1 MNETRGLH
9 YLPDRCEAARGAR
22 VSVCVDS
29 AKGLEMLLA
38 ACRSVDYKVCSLW
51 LRHIRER
58 RTPSGHRRVTPANWV
73 PCTWPRD
80 IGTLEHFGVFIECNV
95 GGDRC
100 GCETPKEAAALAK
113 LCLEMS
119 DPRCPAVTKHVN
131 LAGVQA
137 YNGSIQHVR
146 GWKSRAAACE
156 AVAAKTRAFA
166 EAVRRGGKVRKH
178 SGEFTVTGAGSGTF
192 AIEGRHGVLDEV
204 QPGSFFFGDVDYG
217 LNEWDEDLV
226 EKFEPATFVLC
237 TVISVSHQRRV
248 AVVDAGLKALS
259 MDSGPPRVFGR
270 ADGLSYR
277 PGGDEH
283 GVLEVA
289 DGAQMPAVGDKIRLV
304 PGHIDPTVALHKCF
318 QCYRGG
324 AGGAGAGAATFQMPD
339 VESTWAIESGHL
351 VDQPD
356 GFEPPADSA
365 ALELRLDTHMRELE
379 ADREKLRACERE
391 IVELKASLRRQERA
405 RDASAPGRGNR

>member
-1 MNETRGLH
+1 
-9 YLPDRCEAARGAR
+9 
-22 VSVCVDS
+22 
-29 AKGLEMLLA
+29 MLKE
-38 ACRSVDYKVCSLW
+38 ACREVDDKVYGLW
-51 LRHIRER
+51 LNSLRFR
-58 RTPSGHRRVTPANWV
+58 RTKSGGRSIRPRNVGV
-73 PCTWPRD
+73 PCSWPAH
-80 IGTLEHFGVFIECNV
+80 INTSEHFGVFIECNV
-95 GGDRC
+95 GGNRC
-100 GCETPKEAAALAK
+100 GCETPEEAAALAE
-113 LCLEMS
+113 LCLRLS
-119 DPRCPAVTKHVN
+119 DPRDGIGMRKTMMYLQLPHVIKPAVN
-131 LAGVQA
+131 LVGIQA

-146 GWKSRAAACE
+146 GWESRAAACE

-166 EAVRRGGKVRKH
+166 EAVRHQVGKVYRVMP
-178 SGEFTVTGAGSGTF
+178 EFTVTGAGSGTF
-192 AIEGRHGVLDEV
+192 AIEGRHGILDEV

-289 DGAQMPAVGDKIRLV
+289 DGARMPAVGDQVRLV
-304 PGHIDPTVALHKCF
+304 PGHIDPTVALHKSF

-324 AGGAGAGAATFQMPD
+324 PGAGAAGAATFQMPD
-339 VESTWAIESGHL
+339 VEGTWAIESGHL
-351 VDQPD
+351 VDQK
-356 GFEPPADSA
+356 GLGPPADSA
-365 ALELRLDTHMRELE
+365 AVALRLDTHVRELE
-379 ADREKLRACERE
+379 ADREKLRDCERE
-391 IVELKASLRRQERA
+391 IVELKASLRRQELTR
-405 RDASAPGRGNR
+405 PGRGNR